1 MLDVHKK
8 AGPLRVDSLAL
19 GIKAGPQGVT
29 GTVGVTGGASI
40 GPVTASVA
48 DVGAE
53 GGAGNF
59 TIAVWSLDLKVRT
72 YVRCNGR
79 NFKSFARGLSRNPIR
94 SR

>member
-1 MLDVHKK
+1 MR
-8 AGPLRVDSLAL
+8 LRRVPMPKLAYATANSEANF
-19 GIKAGPQGVT
+19 GI
-29 GTVGVTGGASI
+29 
-40 GPVTASVA
+40 
-48 DVGAE
+48 E